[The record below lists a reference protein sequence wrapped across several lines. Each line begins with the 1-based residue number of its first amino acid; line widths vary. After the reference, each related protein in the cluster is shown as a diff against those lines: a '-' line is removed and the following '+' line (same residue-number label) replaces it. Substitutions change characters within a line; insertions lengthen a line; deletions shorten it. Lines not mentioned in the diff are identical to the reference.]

1 MITFLKR
8 ILDRLENPRRH
19 TIQENIIS
27 FVIGIAIGLP
37 ISIYAVNH
45 RTPAAD
51 LRPDPEIYPVVIIG
65 EDNVEV
71 EPTPES
77 VELFIHTQNVDKCFR
92 YLTPEE
98 YTVLAHCVEAE
109 AGNQDVYGRQLV
121 VDVVFNRVDSD
132 EFPDNVIDVIYQ
144 EHQFA
149 VVTDGR
155 IDKVTPSEDT
165 YKAIDLEC
173 DFQTNTEVMYFS
185 AEGYLPYGEPW
196 EKVGDHYF
204 CNGKEEQ

>member
-19 TIQENIIS
+19 TIQEIIS

-45 RTPAAD
+45 RTPATD
-51 LRPDPEIYPVVIIG
+51 LRPDPEVYPVVIIG
-65 EDNVEV
+65 ESIEDD
-71 EPTPES
+71 TES
-77 VELFIHTQNVDKCFR
+77 ADIELFLHTQEVDKCFR

-173 DFQTNTEVMYFS
+173 DLQTDTEVMYFS

>member
-51 LRPDPEIYPVVIIG
+51 LRPDPEIYPVVIMG

-71 EPTPES
+71 EPTPET

>member
-19 TIQENIIS
+19 TIKENIIS

-77 VELFIHTQNVDKCFR
+77 VEVFIHTQNVDKCFR

-173 DFQTNTEVMYFS
+173 DLQTNTEVMYFS

-204 CNGKEEQ
+204 CNGKDE

>member
-71 EPTPES
+71 EPTPET

-121 VDVVFNRVDSD
+121 VDVIFNRVDSD

-196 EKVGDHYF
+196 EKIGDHYF